1 MCNQQNWGLITF
13 RESAL
18 LAPEVDKK
26 SSSISHLQRLTSTL
40 VHEVAHQWFGN
51 LVTMKWYDDLW
62 LKEGFSTY
70 LHYVATHEIKPE
82 WDYFKTISMNE
93 FQKAMPKD
101 CDASSRPISFPV
113 KTKSDIRRVFDPISY
128 SKGALIINM
137 MRGFLGENTFRLGLK
152 NYLRKFEY
160 GNAVQDDLWE
170 AMTFNA
176 HKDNVLDDRFTVK
189 EIMDSWTIDSAGYP
203 VVTVERN
210 GSDVVISQQ
219 RYFLPQTNLS
229 DTTKW
234 FVPISYATS
243 RRQPTTEIP
252 DYWLPNT
259 DKQVIIDNAVAE
271 DEWIYLNLN
280 RTGYYRVNYDK
291 LSWKNLINNLISL
304 PEITRAQLIDDSF
317 WLARAGLTSYDIPIT
332 LGIVMRSKLPFDYLS
347 WWALDNGLQYITN
360 MIKREPA
367 YESYR
372 TVMKYIIKLAY
383 NELDF
388 EELDDETDVELL
400 HRARV
405 VELACEFGIDRCT
418 NTAQLLFREW
428 FGNKVDNK

>member
-1 MCNQQNWGLITF
+1 
-13 RESAL
+13 
-18 LAPEVDKK
+18 
-26 SSSISHLQRLTSTL
+26 
-40 VHEVAHQWFGN
+40 
-51 LVTMKWYDDLW
+51 MKWYDDLW

-70 LHYVATHEIKPE
+70 LHYVATQVIKPE

-137 MRGFLGENTFRLGLK
+137 MRGFLGESTFRLGLK

-189 EIMDSWTIDSAGYP
+189 QIMDSWTVDSAGYP
-203 VVTVERN
+203 VVTLTRN
-210 GSDVVISQQ
+210 GTDVVITQQ

-243 RRQPTTEIP
+243 RRQPADEIP

-259 DKQVIIDNAVAE
+259 DKEIVIENVIE
-271 DEWIYLNLN
+271 EKEWIYLNLN
-280 RTGYYRVNYDK
+280 RTGYYRVNYDQ
-291 LSWKNLINNLISL
+291 LSWKNLINNLQKL
-304 PEITRAQLIDDSF
+304 PEVTRAQLIDDAF
-317 WLARAGLTSYDIPIT
+317 NLARANLTKYDVPIT
-332 LGIVMRSKLPFDYLS
+332 LALVIRNTGPFDYLP
-347 WWALDNGLQYITN
+347 WWALENGLEYITN

-372 TVMKYIIKLAY
+372 TVMKHVIKIPYEALG
-383 NELDF
+383 F
-388 EELDDETDVELL
+388 EELVEESDIELL
-400 HRARV
+400 HRSRIIN
-405 VELACEFGIDRCT
+405 LACEFGIDRCT
-418 NTAQLLFREW
+418 NSAQLMFREW
-428 FGNKVDNK
+428 IGNKAENK